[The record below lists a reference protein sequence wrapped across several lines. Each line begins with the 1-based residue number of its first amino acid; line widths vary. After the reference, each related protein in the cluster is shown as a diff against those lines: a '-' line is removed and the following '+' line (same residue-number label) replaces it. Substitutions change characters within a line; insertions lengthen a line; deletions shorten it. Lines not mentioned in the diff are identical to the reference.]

1 LKRIDKQGNN
11 DFERVQENRAY
22 KNFKSE
28 FQLVAM
34 EVNTNIFLFVT
45 PPNIKKN
52 VEIDKPYLVRIK
64 TTFNH
69 YGMLFT

>member
-1 LKRIDKQGNN
+1 VG
-11 DFERVQENRAY
+11 ENRAY

-34 EVNTNIFLFVT
+34 EVNTNTSLFAT
-45 PPNIKKN
+45 PPNIEKN
-52 VEIDKPYLVRIK
+52 VEIDKPYLVQTK